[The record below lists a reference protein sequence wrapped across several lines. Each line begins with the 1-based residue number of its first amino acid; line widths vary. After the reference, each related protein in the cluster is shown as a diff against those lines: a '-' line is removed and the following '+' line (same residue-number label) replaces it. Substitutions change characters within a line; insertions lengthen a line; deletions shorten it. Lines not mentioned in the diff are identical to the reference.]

1 MLRTAGTASRS
12 GRKVQVFQVR
22 KHLETECYGSMRG
35 KDK

>member
-22 KHLETECYGSMRG
+22 KHLETGWVDAGER
-35 KDK
+35 